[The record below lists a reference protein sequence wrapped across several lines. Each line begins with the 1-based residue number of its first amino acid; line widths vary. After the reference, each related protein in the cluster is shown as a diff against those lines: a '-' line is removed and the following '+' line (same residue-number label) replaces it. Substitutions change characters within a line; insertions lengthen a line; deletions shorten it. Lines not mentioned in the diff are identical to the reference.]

1 MAHAVRA
8 RFAYRVHVQ
17 GHAIAIGERAHDA
30 AVRLR
35 VSLAQACHEP
45 AEALGAVVRIGIVLR
60 LGGAGMA
67 QGGIGRPC
75 R

>member
-45 AEALGAVVRIGIVLR
+45 AEALGLSAASGLCW
-60 LGGAGMA
+60 G
-67 QGGIGRPC
+67 
-75 R
+75 